1 MQPDTLKTCLMSFIS
16 IYTFTLQSPSVKMNI
31 FVLLE
36 VMKTQVEWKFVIITF
51 GEQYVMISG
60 VSRMLGWCADNL
72 DYHQHVSI
80 CTELPN
86 LLTKCL
92 FCLSLG

>member
-1 MQPDTLKTCLMSFIS
+1 M
-16 IYTFTLQSPSVKMNI
+16 KMDI
-31 FVLLE
+31 FVLLME
-36 VMKTQVEWKFVIITF
+36 VMTDQVEWKFVIIRF

-60 VSRMLGWCADNL
+60 VSRMLGLCADNL

-86 LLTKCL
+86 LLTIGA
-92 FCLSLG
+92 FLSVSWMK